1 MSNNIIRKD
10 IYFCFAFNYMYGSK
24 GEGGSD
30 NHKHFTY
37 STKFLLILVSD
48 TYKAVPQ
55 IHASHL
61 QFSLFHT
68 SHRLCSGLFFYIYH
82 RR

>member
-55 IHASHL
+55 IHA
-61 QFSLFHT
+61 
-68 SHRLCSGLFFYIYH
+68 
-82 RR
+82 